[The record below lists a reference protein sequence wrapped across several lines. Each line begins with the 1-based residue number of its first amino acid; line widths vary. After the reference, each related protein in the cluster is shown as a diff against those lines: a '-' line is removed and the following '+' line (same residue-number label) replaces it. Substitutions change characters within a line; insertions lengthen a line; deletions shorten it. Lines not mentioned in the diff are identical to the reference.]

1 MSTLPFGFAEL
12 LLAGRLRQAGSEET
26 WTFEISLP
34 SLPPRRS
41 FLIAAGLEHAVA
53 LLERLAQEGPDLSD
67 LDAARLPAPLDADL
81 LEHVESLRFTGSVEA
96 VPEGTVVFAGE
107 PVLRLRAPAAEAVL
121 VGAALVGALRSQT
134 AVATKAARLV
144 LAAGG
149 KPVYEIGVRSGVR
162 ETTAQAARS
171 AHVGGAS
178 ATANAGAAIQFG
190 LPTMPIVPLTLLAAL
205 GGEIA
210 GLESCGVMIDGALA
224 NQGDAAI
231 TAIAAPP
238 RAIILDAGTRNLAA
252 RVAAMRAGIQA
263 LGWRTTRLLVGGR
276 VDEEVIDTLQKTGVD
291 VDGYCVGGELIVAAD
306 SPCVAF
312 DYELVEREVDGQR
325 IPLPRKDGG
334 VGRRTVWRRREA
346 GRFKSDTVQAESKP
360 PPPGGMPLLV
370 PVIDKG
376 RRQFRAPSLA
386 ELRVLCGS
394 QLSMIDPAVTRRV
407 DPDTYTVTC
416 MVDRKPEDPRNAGG
430 AGAKKE
436 PAPPAKPKAEPAKA
450 ADARRKALSQIDDSA
465 DFSALSGAF
474 ESVVAENLGGDES
487 AAPEEVADASFDEA
501 ADDAGTAIRDE
512 GQEPEAEPSAEALVE
527 EPAEESVEPEAEPES
542 AAEPAYES
550 TEAEAEAPA
559 VPDVDALVEETLNEA
574 PVEPI
579 EAETPASEA
588 APSAE
593 EAPVED
599 FASMV
604 GQLAPAHGDFEP
616 PAVNGGAADDAAPD
630 GIIEIEPPAAP
641 PRAAPAKASA
651 PVPKTAKKPAAPPPP
666 APLVEAPPSE
676 EAESLPTFGNPVEP
690 KRSVATEGGGGFNP
704 LLAAAARLRSMQR
717 GEPLAPQMVAAPVES
732 ASAPKAA
739 PAPKKA
745 PATDSPSDPLLAA
758 AARLKS
764 MRGS

>member
-1 MSTLPFGFAEL
+1 MPTLPFGFAEL

-53 LLERLAQEGPDLSD
+53 LLERLAQEGPDLSG

-81 LEHVESLRFTGSVEA
+81 LQHVESLRFTGSVEA

-224 NQGDAAI
+224 NEGDAAI
-231 TAIAAPP
+231 MAIAAPP
-238 RAIILDAGTRNLAA
+238 RALILDAGTRNLAA

-263 LGWRTTRLLVGGR
+263 MGWRTTRLLVGGR
-276 VDEEVIDTLQKTGVD
+276 VDEEVIDALQKTGVD

-312 DYELVEREVDGQR
+312 DYELVEREVEGQR

-416 MVDRKPEDPRNAGG
+416 VVDRKPEEPKAAGG
-430 AGAKKE
+430 AGAKK
-436 PAPPAKPKAEPAKA
+436 AAPAKPKAEPAKA

-487 AAPEEVADASFDEA
+487 AAPEEVADRSFDEA
-501 ADDAGTAIRDE
+501 TDDAGTVTRDE
-512 GQEPEAEPSAEALVE
+512 RPEPDAEA
-527 EPAEESVEPEAEPES
+527 PAEESADESVEPEAEPES
-542 AAEPAYES
+542 AAEPAYEPV
-550 TEAEAEAPA
+550 EADAEAPA

-579 EAETPASEA
+579 EAETPAPEAPSSEA
-588 APSAE
+588 

-599 FASMV
+599 FTSMV
-604 GQLAPAHGDFEP
+604 GQLAPAHRDFEP
-616 PAVNGGAADDAAPD
+616 PAVNGSAADDAAPD

-651 PVPKTAKKPAAPPPP
+651 PAPKTAKRPAAPPPP
-666 APLVEAPPSE
+666 EPAPAAPPSE

-690 KRSVATEGGGGFNP
+690 KRTVATEGGGGFNP

-717 GEPLAPQMVAAPVES
+717 GEPLAPHLVAAPVES

-739 PAPKKA
+739 PAAKKA